1 MAATL
6 VEQVYNQL
14 LKMIIRRELK
24 PGDRLPSEMV
34 LCDQMVVSR
43 NTLRAALNKLD
54 ALGFTVSRQG
64 GGTYVKEVDSDVYL
78 NFFVPALLTHNVNL
92 LEVMQFRKGIEVEA
106 ARLAAA
112 NATDEDI
119 AELSELLE
127 HCKKNLDEMER
138 FAQSNTDFHTAVA
151 KASHNMMFKKMMEII
166 RMMILTE
173 MQNFLVAQG
182 EDVDSTFY
190 HEMVLRCIIEGKP
203 EEAAFFMERHLTLV
217 IKRVEKYV
225 KRETKNN

>member
-34 LCDQMVVSR
+34 LCDQMGVSR

-127 HCKKNLDEMER
+127 HCKENLDEMER

-182 EDVDSTFY
+182 K
-190 HEMVLRCIIEGKP
+190 M
-203 EEAAFFMERHLTLV
+203 
-217 IKRVEKYV
+217 
-225 KRETKNN
+225 

>member
-34 LCDQMVVSR
+34 LCDQMGVSR

-127 HCKKNLDEMER
+127 RCKENLDEMER

>member
-34 LCDQMVVSR
+34 LCDQMGVSR

-173 MQNFLVAQG
+173 IQNFLVAQG

>member
-34 LCDQMVVSR
+34 LCDQMGVSR

-112 NATDEDI
+112 NATVEDI

-127 HCKKNLDEMER
+127 HCKENLDEMER

>member
-34 LCDQMVVSR
+34 LCDQMGVSR

-203 EEAAFFMERHLTLV
+203 GEAAFFMERHLTLV

>member
-14 LKMIIRRELK
+14 LEMIIRRELK

-34 LCDQMVVSR
+34 LCDQMGVSR

-78 NFFVPALLTHNVNL
+78 NFFVPALLTHNVDL

-112 NATDEDI
+112 NATEEDI
-119 AELSELLE
+119 AKLSELLE
-127 HCKKNLDEMER
+127 HCKENLDEMER

-166 RMMILTE
+166 RMMILPE

-217 IKRVEKYV
+217 IKRVEQYV
-225 KRETKNN
+225 KRETKKH